1 MKKTSVF
8 LDTLIDQAILKL
20 KKNTKFSKNDIINI
34 ILRET
39 FIDQKVSEY
48 LERYRN
54 KYGRDYLLNI
64 GEQINIYKQK
74 NNHR

>member
-20 KKNTKFSKNDIINI
+20 KGQTKFSKNDIINI

-54 KYGRDYLLNI
+54 KSGRDYLINI
-64 GEQINIYKQK
+64 SEQINIYKNK